1 VLFDLDLYLLRHG
14 DAGKR
19 MAVAAGGNTGDVP
32 LTIVGR
38 EEIAIIAR
46 SIKDLNLKFSAIVTS
61 PLKRAVQTAKIIAKV
76 LAMEKGISIW
86 NELAPEGNRSKLYNR
101 LNQDTRESSILMI
114 GHEPYLSNMM
124 YDMIFQKNRV
134 NQLGRIN
141 LKKAGLAKIRVIS
154 LTPNIS
160 GELRWLLTPRILK
173 LLAKVGSKSKSSA
186 ASKKKERVGG
196 TDKV

>member
-1 VLFDLDLYLLRHG
+1 MLFDLDLYLLRHG
-14 DAGKR
+14 DSGKR
-19 MAVAAGGNTGDVP
+19 MAVAAGVNTGDAP

-46 SIKDLNLKFSAIVTS
+46 SVKALNLRISAIVTS

-76 LAMEKGISIW
+76 LAIENRISIW
-86 NELAPEGNRSKLYNR
+86 NDLVPEGNRSKLYNR

-134 NQLGRIN
+134 NQLGRIS

-173 LLAKVGSKSKSSA
+173 LLEKGNSKSKSSA
-186 ASKKKERVGG
+186 AKNKKKEQV
-196 TDKV
+196 

>member
-1 VLFDLDLYLLRHG
+1 MLFDLDLYLLRHG
-14 DAGKR
+14 DSGKR
-19 MAVAAGGNTGDVP
+19 MAVAAGVNTGDAP

-46 SIKDLNLKFSAIVTS
+46 SVKALNLRISAIVTS

-76 LAMEKGISIW
+76 LAIENRISIW
-86 NELAPEGNRSKLYNR
+86 NDLVPEGNRSKLYNR
-101 LNQDTRESSILMI
+101 LNQYTRDSSVLMI

-134 NQLGRIN
+134 NQLGRIS

-173 LLAKVGSKSKSSA
+173 LLEKGNSKSKSSA
-186 ASKKKERVGG
+186 AKNKKKEQV
-196 TDKV
+196 

>member
-1 VLFDLDLYLLRHG
+1 
-14 DAGKR
+14 

-46 SIKDLNLKFSAIVTS
+46 SVKALNLRFCAIVTS

-76 LAMEKGISIW
+76 LAIEDRISIW
-86 NELAPEGNRSKLYNR
+86 NDLVPEGNRSKLYNR
-101 LNQDTRESSILMI
+101 LNQYTRESSILMI
-114 GHEPYLSNMM
+114 GHESYLSNIM

-173 LLAKVGSKSKSSA
+173 LLKKGSSKSKSSA
-186 ASKKKERVGG
+186 AKNKKKEQI
-196 TDKV
+196 

>member
-1 VLFDLDLYLLRHG
+1 MPFDLDLYLLRHG

-46 SIKDLNLKFSAIVTS
+46 SVKALNLRFSAIVTS

-76 LAMEKGISIW
+76 LAIENRISVW
-86 NELAPEGNRSKLYNR
+86 NDLVPEGNRSKLYNK
-101 LNQDTRESSILMI
+101 LNQYARDSSVLMI
-114 GHEPYLSNMM
+114 GHEPYLSNIM

-134 NQLGRIN
+134 NQLGRIS

-173 LLAKVGSKSKSSA
+173 LLEKGSSKSKSSVA
-186 ASKKKERVGG
+186 KNKKKDQV
-196 TDKV
+196 

>member
-46 SIKDLNLKFSAIVTS
+46 SVKALNLRFSAIVTS

-76 LAMEKGISIW
+76 LAIEDRISIW
-86 NELAPEGNRSKLYNR
+86 NDLVPEGNRSKLYNR
-101 LNQDTRESSILMI
+101 LNQYTRESSILMI

-124 YDMIFQKNRV
+124 YDVIFQKNRV
-134 NQLGRIN
+134 NQLGRIS

-173 LLAKVGSKSKSSA
+173 LLEKGSSKSKSYVA
-186 ASKKKERVGG
+186 KNKKKEQV
-196 TDKV
+196 

>member
-1 VLFDLDLYLLRHG
+1 VPFDLDLYLLRHG

-46 SIKDLNLKFSAIVTS
+46 SVKALNLRFSAIVTS

-76 LAMEKGISIW
+76 LAIENRISVW
-86 NELAPEGNRSKLYNR
+86 NDLVPEGNRSKLYNK
-101 LNQDTRESSILMI
+101 LNQYARDSSVLMI
-114 GHEPYLSNMM
+114 GHEPYLSNIM

-134 NQLGRIN
+134 NQLGRIS

-173 LLAKVGSKSKSSA
+173 LLEKGSSKSKSSA
-186 ASKKKERVGG
+186 AKNKKKDQV
-196 TDKV
+196 

>member
-1 VLFDLDLYLLRHG
+1 MLFDLDLYLLRHG

-46 SIKDLNLKFSAIVTS
+46 SVKALNLRFSAIVTS
-61 PLKRAVQTAKIIAKV
+61 PLKRALQTAKIIAKV
-76 LAMEKGISIW
+76 LAIENRLSVW
-86 NELAPEGNRSKLYNR
+86 NDLVPEGNRSKLYNK
-101 LNQDTRESSILMI
+101 LNQYTRDSSVLMI
-114 GHEPYLSNMM
+114 GHEPYLSNIM
-124 YDMIFQKNRV
+124 YDLIFQKNRV
-134 NQLGRIN
+134 NQLGRIS

-154 LTPNIS
+154 LTPNVS

-173 LLAKVGSKSKSSA
+173 LLEKGSSKSKSSVA
-186 ASKKKERVGG
+186 KNKKKEQV
-196 TDKV
+196 

>member
-1 VLFDLDLYLLRHG
+1 MPFDLDLYLLRHG

-46 SIKDLNLKFSAIVTS
+46 SVKALNLRFSAIVTS

-76 LAMEKGISIW
+76 LAIENRISVW
-86 NELAPEGNRSKLYNR
+86 NDLVPEGNRSKLYNK
-101 LNQDTRESSILMI
+101 LNQYARDSSVLMI
-114 GHEPYLSNMM
+114 GHEPYLSNIM

-134 NQLGRIN
+134 NQLGRIS

-173 LLAKVGSKSKSSA
+173 LLEKGSSKSKSSA
-186 ASKKKERVGG
+186 AKNKKKDQV
-196 TDKV
+196 

>member
-1 VLFDLDLYLLRHG
+1 MDLYLLRHG

-101 LNQDTRESSILMI
+101 LNQDTRESSVLMI

-173 LLAKVGSKSKSSA
+173 LLAKGGSKSKSSA